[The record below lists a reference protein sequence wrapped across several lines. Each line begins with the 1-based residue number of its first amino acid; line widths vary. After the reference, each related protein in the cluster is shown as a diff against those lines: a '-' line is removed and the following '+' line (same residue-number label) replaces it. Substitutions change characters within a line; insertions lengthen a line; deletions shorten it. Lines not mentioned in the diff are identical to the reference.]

1 MVRVVWPSFFLP
13 SFLHSFIHST
23 NASSLALLTQHDT
36 QHNTGVYA
44 QCRSAEFDGE
54 EATAA
59 AVEQAIGQGVFTG
72 AFNSLRKAL
81 ADKTNGA

>member
-1 MVRVVWPSFFLP
+1 
-13 SFLHSFIHST
+13 
-23 NASSLALLTQHDT
+23 
-36 QHNTGVYA
+36 VYA